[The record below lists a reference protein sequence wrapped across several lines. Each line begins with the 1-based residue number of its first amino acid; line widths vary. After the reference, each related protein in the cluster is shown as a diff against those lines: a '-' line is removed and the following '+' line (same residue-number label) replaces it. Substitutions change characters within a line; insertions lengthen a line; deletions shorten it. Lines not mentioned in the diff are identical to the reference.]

1 MDNYYIFED
10 IESGFKYVI
19 IAKSMEEANLTLAS
33 MVEPSVFNNLSFE
46 DSFLADDIGD
56 DTIDAMG
63 LDVF

>member
-10 IESGFKYVI
+10 TESGLKYAI
-19 IAKSMEEANLTLAS
+19 IAKSIEEAKLTLAS